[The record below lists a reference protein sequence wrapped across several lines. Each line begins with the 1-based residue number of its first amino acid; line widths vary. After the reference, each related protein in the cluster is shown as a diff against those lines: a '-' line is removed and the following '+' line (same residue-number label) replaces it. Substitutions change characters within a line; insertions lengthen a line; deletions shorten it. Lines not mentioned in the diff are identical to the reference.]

1 MTASG
6 ESNFEREL
14 YLLDWPPCQ
23 VGVFGFNVNAKKIP
37 FLFRDARVR
46 RNHEVLFLLSRDDAV
61 EAGVV

>member
-1 MTASG
+1 MSSG
-6 ESNFEREL
+6 SFWIQRER
-14 YLLDWPPCQ
+14 Q
-23 VGVFGFNVNAKKIP
+23 KIP